1 MRKIICLVLLLG
13 FSITAAAAPPLKLR
27 KFYLTPATVQG
38 SVQGNQ
44 ALTACADGFHMA
56 SLFEIFD
63 VSDLRYDTTL
73 GATADDS
80 GFGPR
85 TGNLGWIRTGG
96 ASLNND
102 GLAGIDN
109 CLMWT
114 STNGNGTV
122 AQLAKLWDAPGS
134 IISPWEA
141 SSVLCNSLN
150 QVWCVEN

>member
-27 KFYLTPATVQG
+27 KFYLTTLT
-38 SVQGNQ
+38 VQGNQ

-73 GATADDS
+73 GQTADDS

-85 TGNLGWIRTGG
+85 TGNLGWIRTGF
-96 ASLNND
+96 ASNNQD
-102 GLAGIDN
+102 DLAGIGN
-109 CLMWT
+109 CLVWT

-122 AQLAKLWDAPGS
+122 AQLANLWDAPGS
-134 IISPWEA
+134 IISQWEA